1 MCNNTLVRFYAL
13 HFILPFLMVILVV
26 LHLYFLHQ
34 TGSRNPLGVDA
45 SVIIIR
51 FHPFYTLKDG
61 IGFSI
66 LGGVLMFLVCFY
78 PELLGNK
85 TN

>member
-1 MCNNTLVRFYAL
+1 M
-13 HFILPFLMVILVV
+13 VV
-26 LHLYFLHQ
+26 LVIIHLYFLHQ

-66 LGGVLMFLVCFY
+66 LGGVLIFFVCFY

>member
-1 MCNNTLVRFYAL
+1 
-13 HFILPFLMVILVV
+13 MVVVVV

-34 TGSRNPLGVDA
+34 TGSGNPLGVDA

-66 LGGVLMFLVCFY
+66 LGGVLMFFVCFY